1 MWAITPDGLDALRG
15 IYEAAVSRTGNL
27 TSEDLERVMQEN
39 ADLGQC
45 LHMTNGLDIEAVG
58 IQGSRYD
65 GSRHGIK
72 FENGVVVLSLFG
84 PIYPRANMMTEMSG
98 AVSLQQFTK
107 DFVQAYTDP
116 EVSGIVLDMDSP
128 GGDARG
134 LHDATMVMWS
144 YSKKRKKPVKTFASG
159 FMASAAYYIGAVG
172 QEILGSMGSYVGS
185 IGTVLKAESLPNGK
199 YEIVSSQS
207 PYKRTDPA
215 TQEGRDVIQEFVDD
229 VAQVFIEDIAQY
241 RGVTPE
247 KILSD
252 YGQGKVFA
260 GPRAKKQG
268 LLDGISTLAGVV
280 ESVAKEAQSGSYKQ
294 PKRRASAEVAALLSF
309 SNEEIESMGLKDLVS
324 KFAASTETAIEEQG
338 QPAEQSTEESEQVV
352 AAGGT
357 EEEGTATATQP
368 PAPAAV
374 QPSRDELEAQF
385 SDGAELFATQM
396 TLAHRIH
403 AAEQVHAASDLLIAK
418 IDDAVTGTLVNYVN
432 AEGEVVEGT
441 REEAVRARYEARPKH
456 SFTQRA
462 IVAVKNGDVEAK
474 VLAEEP
480 KEGVDPES
488 VPTSDARREKL
499 LSLSDQGQ
507 NVLKRKAQ
515 GSN

>member
-1 MWAITPDGLDALRG
+1 M
-15 IYEAAVSRTGNL
+15 TG
-27 TSEDLERVMQEN
+27 
-39 ADLGQC
+39 
-45 LHMTNGLDIEAVG
+45 GLDIEAVG
-58 IQGSRYD
+58 LRGSRYD
-65 GSRHGIK
+65 GSRHGMK

-98 AVSLQQFTK
+98 GVSLQQFTQ
-107 DFVQAYTDP
+107 DFVRAYNDP
-116 EVSGIVLDMDSP
+116 EVAGIVLDMDSP

-134 LHDATMVMWS
+134 LHDATMLMWS

-172 QEILGSMGSYVGS
+172 QEVLGSMGSYVGS
-185 IGTVLKAESLPNGK
+185 IGTVLSAKSLPNGE

-207 PYKRTDPA
+207 PYKRNDPS
-215 TQEGRDVIQEFVDD
+215 TKEGRDVIQEFVDD
-229 VAQVFIEDIAQY
+229 VAQVFVEDIAQY

-247 KILSD
+247 KILSN

-280 ESVAKEAQSGSYKQ
+280 ESVAKEAQSGSYRQ
-294 PKRRASAEVAALLSF
+294 PKRRASAEVEALLSF
-309 SNEEIESMGLKDLVS
+309 SNEEIETMGLKDLVS
-324 KFAASTETAIEEQG
+324 KFTASNDTVVDEQQG
-338 QPAEQSTEESEQVV
+338 QPADNSTEESEDAVV
-352 AAGGT
+352 AGGDANGN
-357 EEEGTATATQP
+357 GTATATQP
-368 PAPAAV
+368 VVPVAV
-374 QPSRDELEAQF
+374 LPNREQLEEQY

-396 TLAHRIH
+396 TLAHRILP
-403 AAEQVHAASDLLIAK
+403 AEQVHAASDLLIAR
-418 IDDAVTGTLVNYVN
+418 IDDAMMGALIARVGDSSISALVNYVN

-462 IVAVKNGDVEAK
+462 VAAVKAGDVVAK

-480 KEGVDPES
+480 KEEKDPES
-488 VPTSDARREKL
+488 VPTPDARREKL

-507 NVLKRKAQ
+507 NALKARKAQ